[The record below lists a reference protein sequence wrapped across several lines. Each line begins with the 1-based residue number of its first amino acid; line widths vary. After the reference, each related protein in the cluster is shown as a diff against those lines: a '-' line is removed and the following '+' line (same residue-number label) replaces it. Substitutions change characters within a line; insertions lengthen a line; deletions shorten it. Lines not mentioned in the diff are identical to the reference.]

1 MSASLSA
8 SVPDPKVTATSDGHL
23 NAPILIA
30 ENLGKS
36 FGATQALR
44 RADLRCY
51 PGEVHALLGANGAGK
66 STLVRLLSGVIR
78 PDTGTI
84 WLRGKSVRFAG
95 PQQAAVAGLATV
107 FQELSLF
114 PQLTVAQNILI
125 GQEPPSRVGWIK
137 EDKVIERAEEIL
149 SLLGETGIHSST
161 IALPAR

>member
-1 MSASLSA
+1 MCKSRLKKWSADGLSGKAEMSASLSA

-66 STLVRLLSGVIR
+66 STLVNILSGR
-78 PDTGTI
+78 MSPDAGT
-84 WLRGKSVRFAG
+84 V
-95 PQQAAVAGLATV
+95 
-107 FQELSLF
+107 ELSS
-114 PQLTVAQNILI
+114 TGAQMRARAL
-125 GQEPPSRVGWIK
+125 GTDQGSARRGLLQSRSRTKSKRRHGRSYRRLQRQP
-137 EDKVIERAEEIL
+137 EN
-149 SLLGETGIHSST
+149 
-161 IALPAR
+161 